1 MAIFL
6 FYSYCFR
13 ICHCMYAFDTPGA
26 SPFGKATGPGVAS
39 LGAGRCSAPRPGE
52 TQGIKPTEGAFARK
66 MAAAGAK
73 PAANSTSAAPSSTRQ
88 PTAASA
94 RPRETLGIRPTEG
107 DFARKMVAAGPA
119 GPAAPAAS
127 ASSELLCFLL
137 SLLLYLLLYCT
148 QHLGECW

>member
-26 SPFGKATGPGVAS
+26 SPFGKATGTGVAS

-94 RPRETLGIRPTEG
+94 GIRPTEG